1 MKNKLINIKN
11 EALAMIMGASDADE
25 LERIRI
31 NYLGKNGILTQI
43 TKDFKDLN
51 IEEKADIGRIFSE
64 AKVAIAEA
72 IAFKSQIKIQ
82 NQKYRRIVARQLP
95 PIGHLHP
102 VTQAIEEISNIF
114 EKIGFVQYAIPK

>member
-64 AKVAIAEA
+64 AKVAIAEQLL
-72 IAFKSQIKIQ
+72 SNPIKIQ
-82 NQKYRRIVARQLP
+82 NQKISTNRCQASYRRLD
-95 PIGHLHP
+95 
-102 VTQAIEEISNIF
+102 IF
-114 EKIGFVQYAIPK
+114 IQ